1 MRSAELRCGV
11 VRVRTPP
18 WKLRIPHSEFRI
30 TQSRIREGHVSQGKP
45 KAHHPAAIHRRLD
58 RSGGHVRP
66 AAHLRQAALLHG
78 MLEPRVELR
87 GPVVM
92 AGQREHPRVLP
103 GAIRVHRREPYAV
116 LRILLGHR
124 LRERRGRA
132 AQQNPPPPARLP
144 QQGAHPPPP
153 PPPPPGRRADERPPP
168 PRGCATPHPP
178 PPPHPPR

>member
-1 MRSAELRCGV
+1 MSISLFFFFFLMIRRPPRSTLFPYTTLFRSLGADLGDRAPGVRAHHLGAGAAGAGDEVGMAEYGFDNAEWGMRSAELRSGV

-18 WKLRIPHSEFRI
+18 WNLRIPHSEFRI

-87 GPVVM
+87 G
-92 AGQREHPRVLP
+92 GSE
-103 GAIRVHRREPYAV
+103 
-116 LRILLGHR
+116 
-124 LRERRGRA
+124 ERRVGKEGRS
-132 AQQNPPPPARLP
+132 RWLP
-144 QQGAHPPPP
+144 
-153 PPPPPGRRADERPPP
+153 
-168 PRGCATPHPP
+168 
-178 PPPHPPR
+178 